1 MILAYSHTKCKTE
14 EQKLQGFLHFL
25 KIIDLKPDFFYN
37 LLVYYFLNKEL
48 KNEGFIISL
57 V

>member
-1 MILAYSHTKCKTE
+1 MILAYRNTKCKTA
-14 EQKLQGFLHFL
+14 EQKLQCFLHFL
-25 KIIDLKPDFFYN
+25 KSIDLKPDFFYN

>member
-1 MILAYSHTKCKTE
+1 MILAYSHIKM
-14 EQKLQGFLHFL
+14 QDGRAKLQGFLHFL
-25 KIIDLKPDFFYN
+25 KSIDLKPDFFYN

>member
-1 MILAYSHTKCKTE
+1 MILAYRSTKM
-14 EQKLQGFLHFL
+14 QDSRAKLQGFLHFL
-25 KIIDLKPDFFYN
+25 KSIDLKPDFFYN

>member
-1 MILAYSHTKCKTE
+1 MA

-25 KIIDLKPDFFYN
+25 KSIDLKPDFFYN